1 MIGNLYS
8 SSIAT
13 MDKVSP
19 FSVEKSAHPDFSILS
34 FAPREIWT
42 AVISID
48 PLVCPEILSK
58 YCNRAEV
65 FVAFTEIIYD
75 LSFHVLF
82 CVPNFRKNL

>member
-34 FAPREIWT
+34 FAPREI
-42 AVISID
+42 
-48 PLVCPEILSK
+48 
-58 YCNRAEV
+58 
-65 FVAFTEIIYD
+65 
-75 LSFHVLF
+75 
-82 CVPNFRKNL
+82 